1 MSNNNGYNRAFQL
14 DLLYDKKWEEYAA
27 EAGIENPW
35 VKQRERWL
43 NALKKETVPFK
54 GIEIPCL
61 TYDVNKNV
69 KLTPSDEERV
79 AWRRQEY
86 LWKAKIIQPKVKWE
100 DFVEWVE
107 CREGIELADF
117 RPCDSKDGVCSFMC
131 AKFGE
136 NCDFG
141 K

>member
-1 MSNNNGYNRAFQL
+1 MANPFQL
-14 DLLYDKKWEEYAA
+14 DFLYDKKWEEYAA

-35 VKQRERWL
+35 TKYRKNIGELLRSVKS
-43 NALKKETVPFK
+43 VMVID
-54 GIEIPCL
+54 GIEVPCL
-61 TYDVNKNV
+61 ETTFPDKEIQ
-69 KLTPSDEERV
+69 LMPTDEERI
-79 AWRRQEY
+79 AYRRQEC

-100 DFVEWVE
+100 NFAEWVE

-117 RPCDSKDGVCSFMC
+117 RPCDSKDGVCTFTC

>member
-1 MSNNNGYNRAFQL
+1 MNKAFQL
-14 DLLYDKKWEEYAA
+14 DLLYDKAWEEYAA

-43 NALKKETVPFK
+43 NSLKKETVTFK

-86 LWKAKIIQPKVKWE
+86 LWKAKIIQPKV
-100 DFVEWVE
+100 
-107 CREGIELADF
+107 R
-117 RPCDSKDGVCSFMC
+117 
-131 AKFGE
+131 
-136 NCDFG
+136 
-141 K
+141 

>member
-1 MSNNNGYNRAFQL
+1 MANPFQL
-14 DLLYDKKWEEYAA
+14 DLLYDEAWEKYTA

-35 VKQRERWL
+35 SKQRGRWL
-43 NALKKETVPFK
+43 NSLKKETVPFK

-61 TYDVNKNV
+61 TYDVNENV
-69 KLTPSDEERV
+69 KLRPSDEERI
-79 AWRRQEY
+79 AYRRQEY

-100 DFVEWVE
+100 DFADWVE
-107 CREGIELADF
+107 HREGIELADF
-117 RPCDSKDGVCSFMC
+117 RPCDSKDGVCNFMC

-136 NCDFG
+136 KCDFG

>member
-1 MSNNNGYNRAFQL
+1 MANPFQL
-14 DLLYDKKWEEYAA
+14 DFLYDKKWEEYAA
-27 EAGIENPW
+27 KVGIENPW
-35 VKQRERWL
+35 AKYRKNIGELLRSVKSVMVIDGTEVPYL
-43 NALKKETVPFK
+43 ETTFPDKEIQLMPT
-54 GIEIPCL
+54 
-61 TYDVNKNV
+61 
-69 KLTPSDEERV
+69 DEERI
-79 AWRRQEY
+79 AYRRQEC

-107 CREGIELADF
+107 TREGIDLADF
-117 RPCDSKDGVCSFMC
+117 RPCDSKDGVCNFMC

>member
-1 MSNNNGYNRAFQL
+1 MCSYYNKAFQL
-14 DLLYDKKWEEYAA
+14 DLLYDKKWDEYAA
-27 EAGIENPW
+27 KMGIENPW
-35 VKQRERWL
+35 AKHRENFPKGKQDI
-43 NALKKETVPFK
+43 FK
-54 GIEIPCL
+54 INGIEVPCE
-61 TYDVNKNV
+61 TFTIDKM
-69 KLTPSDEERV
+69 KRLTPTDEERV
-79 AWRRQEY
+79 AYRRQEY

-100 DFVEWVE
+100 DFAEWVE

>member
-1 MSNNNGYNRAFQL
+1 MGNPFQL
-14 DLLYDKKWEEYAA
+14 DLLYDKKWEKYAA
-27 EAGIENPW
+27 EVGIENPW
-35 VKQRERWL
+35 AKYRKNILESLRSVKG
-43 NALKKETVPFK
+43 VMIVD
-54 GIEIPCL
+54 GIEVPCL
-61 TYDVNKNV
+61 ETTFPDKEIQ
-69 KLTPSDEERV
+69 LTPSDEERV
-79 AWRRQEY
+79 AYRRQEY
-86 LWKAKIIQPKVKWE
+86 LWKAKIIQPKVRWE
-100 DFVEWVE
+100 DFADWVE

>member
-1 MSNNNGYNRAFQL
+1 MANPFQL
-14 DLLYDKKWEEYAA
+14 DLLYDKRWEKYAA

-35 VKQRERWL
+35 AKY
-43 NALKKETVPFK
+43 KKNKFESLRSIMTIDGKEILCLETTFPDK
-54 GIEIPCL
+54 EIQ
-61 TYDVNKNV
+61 
-69 KLTPSDEERV
+69 LTPSDEERV

-86 LWKAKIIQPKVKWE
+86 LWKAKIIQPRTKWE

-107 CREGIELADF
+107 YREGIELADF
-117 RPCDSKDGVCSFMC
+117 RPCDSKDGVCTFMC

-136 NCDFG
+136 KCDFG